1 MRVKLFDEARELT
14 TLEAFCPA
22 KNVINGTHRN
32 QFTAR
37 VASFQSR
44 VQPAL
49 NFTNFE
55 LAPRAGFEP
64 AT

>member
-1 MRVKLFDEARELT
+1 MLVELFDEAREFT
-14 TLEAFCPA
+14 ALEAFCPA

-49 NFTNFE
+49 NFKDLE